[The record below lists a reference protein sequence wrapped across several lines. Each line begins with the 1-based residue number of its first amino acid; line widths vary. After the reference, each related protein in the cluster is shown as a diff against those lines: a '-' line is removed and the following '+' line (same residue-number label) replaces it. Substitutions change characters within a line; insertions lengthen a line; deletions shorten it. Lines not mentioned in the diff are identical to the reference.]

1 MGQTDDTL
9 IFRGLIKSRLKVEIA
24 FYNLIKDLE
33 IFKYRWGINS
43 CLCEVDWWLS
53 EQLCMTMIMFFFF
66 NYFFKEN
73 TGFFYFMMY
82 ICILVY
88 LYNMYWS

>member
-9 IFRGLIKSRLKVEIA
+9 IFRGLIKSRLKVEIP

-43 CLCEVDWWLS
+43 CLCEVD
-53 EQLCMTMIMFFFF
+53 
-66 NYFFKEN
+66 
-73 TGFFYFMMY
+73 
-82 ICILVY
+82 
-88 LYNMYWS
+88 

>member
-43 CLCEVDWWLS
+43 CLCEVDCDGYLNNYVWQWLYVVVVVVVVV
-53 EQLCMTMIMFFFF
+53 LFF
-66 NYFFKEN
+66 
-73 TGFFYFMMY
+73 
-82 ICILVY
+82 I
-88 LYNMYWS
+88 